1 MGGGTT
7 SGVKN
12 DGFSLNIYWCCRV
25 ELRNCVKGRDMRRS
39 MFQECTIIFEPI
51 DMEVLSASR
60 FLMDCMG
67 QPTTDTHRHSAK
79 KVRLWQGSIRAR
91 CCVVFS
97 YFFLMWF
104 CSMLNV
110 FKYTMIHSS
119 LLFMRDRFVEMP
131 TLWFHRYDF
140 DGDTIWNGDGIQI
153 WESLPL
159 QFLYFQDLRSYM
171 MEGPLSVFLQPHP
184 SVCLKMMGKQVENIV
199 FSVK

>member
-1 MGGGTT
+1 MHDHFRTNRHGSSECISIPHGLHGPANHRY
-7 SGVKN
+7 SSA
-12 DGFSLNIYWCCRV
+12 FS
-25 ELRNCVKGRDMRRS
+25 
-39 MFQECTIIFEPI
+39 Q
-51 DMEVLSASR
+51 
-60 FLMDCMG
+60 
-67 QPTTDTHRHSAK
+67 

-110 FKYTMIHSS
+110 FKYIMIHSS

-140 DGDTIWNGDGIQI
+140 DSDTIWNGDGIQI

-159 QFLYFQDLRSYM
+159 QFLYFQDLRSTM
-171 MEGPLSVFLQPHP
+171 MEGPLSIFLQPQP
-184 SVCLKMMGKQVENIV
+184 VGLSENDGKAGWEHHFLCEIAI
-199 FSVK
+199 FWC